1 MVVNIKQSIS
11 HAGLKLAFEVFI
23 SIFLYQIT
31 LHPLA
36 GVPGPLL
43 ASFTDWVTVY
53 QTSTG
58 YRHPDQAESHD
69 KYGWYMFSVIS
80 GIVHLKHHEA
90 R

>member
-1 MVVNIKQSIS
+1 MNIKQSVS
-11 HAGLKLAFEVFI
+11 HADLPLAFEVFI
-23 SIFLYQIT
+23 SILLYRIT

-43 ASFTDWVTVY
+43 ASLTDWVTVY

-58 YRHPDQAESHD
+58 YRHLDQAENHD
-69 KYGWYMFSVIS
+69 KYGWYIFSVIS
-80 GIVHLKHHEA
+80 GFVDLNHHQA